1 MRSPEESYRVQLSN
15 NSNTVSQNIT
25 IESLSGSISGKVLLP
40 NSQVISD
47 EVYVFVNRIKS
58 KGTDKPYF
66 EDTQTTNGEFNFLLK
81 EGYDYEVGV
90 FLDPNSDYAEP
101 PVQEISLVS
110 VNSVANIELILGTAD
125 STISGNI
132 KLSDGSS
139 MDEEVYVYA
148 WSSKGQAVEGKSAAD
163 GSYSLKVASGAIWY
177 VGSDYQRINNDGS
190 NTNFRTAKE
199 VKIDLLTASS
209 DVAQDLTIFEQ
220 DYNLPTSIADSFVVS
235 SGYTKVLDD
244 GTEIKIPANAVP
256 VSDTSS
262 SVTINISP
270 VTTGLSSTSSTK
282 PIGYGYSFE
291 ILDSSGKAITSN
303 FTKDVI
309 ITVPYKALNIGTAD
323 ESDIKVSFYSAS
335 KGAWEEAKSVT
346 VDTNANKVFA
356 TVDHFSSW
364 SVTAPQ
370 SESIAVNT
378 TPSMNDISI
387 SAAENTSANT
397 IIGKIEATDNDQGD
411 RLTYEIVSGNSS
423 GLFAI
428 DASNG
433 NISTTSS
440 LDYEQVTNY
449 LLTVRATD
457 SGSASVTANAN
468 ILVIDVNDNIPLL
481 VSPVMLRLL
490 ITTQI

>member
-1 MRSPEESYRVQLSN
+1 
-15 NSNTVSQNIT
+15 
-25 IESLSGSISGKVLLP
+25 
-40 NSQVISD
+40 
-47 EVYVFVNRIKS
+47 
-58 KGTDKPYF
+58 
-66 EDTQTTNGEFNFLLK
+66 
-81 EGYDYEVGV
+81 
-90 FLDPNSDYAEP
+90 
-101 PVQEISLVS
+101 
-110 VNSVANIELILGTAD
+110 
-125 STISGNI
+125 
-132 KLSDGSS
+132 

-148 WSSKGQAVEGKSAAD
+148 WSSKGQAVEGKSEAD

-177 VGSDYQRINNDGS
+177 VGADYQRINIDGS
-190 NTNFRTAKE
+190 NTNFKTAKE
-199 VKIDLLTASS
+199 VTIDLLTASS

-309 ITVPYKALNIGTAD
+309 ITVPYNSNKYWNSCG
-323 ESDIKVSFYSAS
+323 EDIKISFYSAS

-346 VDTNANKVFA
+346 VDSDTNKVFA

-397 IIGKIEATDNDQGD
+397 ICWKN
-411 RLTYEIVSGNSS
+411 
-423 GLFAI
+423 
-428 DASNG
+428 
-433 NISTTSS
+433 
-440 LDYEQVTNY
+440 
-449 LLTVRATD
+449 
-457 SGSASVTANAN
+457 
-468 ILVIDVNDNIPLL
+468 
-481 VSPVMLRLL
+481 
-490 ITTQI
+490 

>member
-1 MRSPEESYRVQLSN
+1 MKVPDGEYYVGIWVGPESEYTMAKEIQVTIQGGSSSYVLVGEKVENKTEYAIDGNTLDVSVTDDKNDNTITGYLVDSNGNIVTGIEGDVFAIKGGNSGNTLASSTINEQSGFYSIQIPSGRETWDLNYYLELDEGSSYMRSPEEPYSVQLSN

-40 NSQVISD
+40 NSQEISD

-58 KGTDKPYF
+58 TGTDRPYF

-199 VKIDLLTASS
+199 VTIDLLTASS

-282 PIGYGYSFE
+282 PCLLYTSPSPRDQRGSRMP
-291 ILDSSGKAITSN
+291 SSA
-303 FTKDVI
+303 
-309 ITVPYKALNIGTAD
+309 
-323 ESDIKVSFYSAS
+323 
-335 KGAWEEAKSVT
+335 
-346 VDTNANKVFA
+346 
-356 TVDHFSSW
+356 
-364 SVTAPQ
+364 
-370 SESIAVNT
+370 
-378 TPSMNDISI
+378 
-387 SAAENTSANT
+387 
-397 IIGKIEATDNDQGD
+397 
-411 RLTYEIVSGNSS
+411 
-423 GLFAI
+423 
-428 DASNG
+428 
-433 NISTTSS
+433 
-440 LDYEQVTNY
+440 
-449 LLTVRATD
+449 
-457 SGSASVTANAN
+457 
-468 ILVIDVNDNIPLL
+468 
-481 VSPVMLRLL
+481 
-490 ITTQI
+490 